1 MKQSRAATA
10 VKYTFKALGLILVF
24 GTIAILLWRVFTAG
38 NPKDMENL
46 SINDTLVEAWNEAE
60 ADGRDLTIY
69 TPVMPDGSQIT
80 SVLGK
85 NYSYFAVTHNVF
97 IEEAHQVQ
105 VLFRYNNSTLKHT
118 AEDYSLPSIPSR
130 DEEVY
135 DVTLLFAID
144 LTPDD
149 KEDNLGNDEGS
160 VNFIRCHGEVT
171 LTAQKNLY
179 NFRRIVFELD
189 DAEINISELLDSEL
203 LLAIYAD
210 FYYNGAI
217 DYEAEPYGTLC
228 IYDFKSANIP
238 VKLEKHDVKAIQAFE
253 DN

>member
-1 MKQSRAATA
+1 MG
-10 VKYTFKALGLILVF
+10 VKMSIVFKLVKRIIIAIFFAIVF
-24 GTIAILLWRVFTAG
+24 GVIGLLIWRMTASDA
-38 NPKDMENL
+38 PKSMEPLDANAAL
-46 SINDTLVEAWNEAE
+46 CEAYEQE
-60 ADGRDLTIY
+60 GDELYMFRQEQR
-69 TPVMPDGSQIT
+69 SIT
-80 SVLGK
+80 SSEE
-85 NYSYFAVTHNVF
+85 NYGYFAITDYAIIPDANQIQTVV
-97 IEEAHQVQ
+97 
-105 VLFRYNNSTLKHT
+105 RYNNSTLRHT
-118 AEDYSLPSIPSR
+118 AEDYGLSEPPSR

-210 FYYNGAI
+210 FYYNEAI